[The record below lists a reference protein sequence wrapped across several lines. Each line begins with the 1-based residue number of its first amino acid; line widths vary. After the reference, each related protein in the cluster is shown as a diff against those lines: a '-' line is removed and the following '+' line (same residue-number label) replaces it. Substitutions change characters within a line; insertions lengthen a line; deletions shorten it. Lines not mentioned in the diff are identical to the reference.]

1 MITIIIHRNNI
12 VDSEKEYD
20 YVLKELNNALPIKEC
35 ELIHKVLF
43 AGNTK
48 IEFLYGEFLN
58 GMRWLTPNIYNTDN
72 KKASSILSK
81 GATYVNGTEIKD
93 IDDLIKEILFIN
105 YEIIRRYKND
115 NDSNLSKTF
124 C

>member
-1 MITIIIHRNNI
+1 MITIVIHRNNI

-20 YVLKELNNALPIKEC
+20 YVLKELNNVLPIKEC

-43 AGNTK
+43 AGKTK
-48 IEFLYGEFLN
+48 IEFLYGEFIN

-72 KKASSILSK
+72 KKVSTILSK

-93 IDDLIKEILFIN
+93 MDDLIKEILFIN

-115 NDSNLSKTF
+115 NNSNLSKTF